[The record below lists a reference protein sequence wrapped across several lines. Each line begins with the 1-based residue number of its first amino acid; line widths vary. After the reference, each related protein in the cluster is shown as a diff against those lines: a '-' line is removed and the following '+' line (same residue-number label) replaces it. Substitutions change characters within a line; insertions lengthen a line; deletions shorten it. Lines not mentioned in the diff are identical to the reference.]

1 MRLPAVLLVAALATG
16 ALALSPG
23 AHAQA
28 VPGGARLGMT
38 VPQLRQAVP
47 SLQRVARP
55 TRLAGGLAG
64 SWSAPPTHV
73 AGVPL
78 KPTFFFAAG
87 QLRRVEYLA
96 ADAGAASFAA
106 LRKWG
111 RARWGA
117 ELGAWDPDASF
128 ASWSS
133 DDVDVYLQQAG
144 AKLRLVVK
152 RRELKDA
159 SEL

>member
-1 MRLPAVLLVAALATG
+1 MRHLVVLFVAALATG
-16 ALALSPG
+16 ALTLS
-23 AHAQA
+23 ANAQAQA

-38 VPQLRQAVP
+38 VPQLRHAVP
-47 SLQRVARP
+47 SLQRVPRP
-55 TRLAGGLAG
+55 TRLSGGLAG
-64 SWSAPPTHV
+64 SWSAPPLHV
-73 AGVPL
+73 AGVAL
-78 KPTFFFAAG
+78 KPTVYFAAG
-87 QLRRVEYLA
+87 ELRRVEYLA
-96 ADAGAASFAA
+96 TDPAPSAFGA

-128 ASWSS
+128 ASWAS
-133 DDVDVYLQQAG
+133 DDVDAYLQRSG
-144 AKLRLVVK
+144 PKLRLVLK

>member
-1 MRLPAVLLVAALATG
+1 MRHLVVLLVAALATG
-16 ALALSPG
+16 ALGLCAT

-55 TRLAGGLAG
+55 ARLAGGLAG
-64 SWSAPPTHV
+64 RWSAPALHV
-73 AGVPL
+73 AGVAL

-87 QLRRVEYLA
+87 ELRRVEYLA
-96 ADAGAASFAA
+96 TDADPASFTA
-106 LRKWG
+106 LRNWG

-128 ASWSS
+128 ASWAS
-133 DDVDVYLQQAG
+133 DDVDAYLQRSG
-144 AKLRLVVK
+144 PKLRLVLK